1 MRLLSQPLDHRI
13 HTALFNKTYAA
24 ENAGIGH
31 ATTFRVV
38 RNENGLV
45 DRVEFTP
52 PQPEPKPTAK
62 QFAIPAEYKM
72 QKALYRART
81 ALVLRD
87 TLVVALTKRP
97 PERVMMDLC
106 IKGLL
111 SMKLNLDAY
120 NWNMAPNVNDK
131 MSDAERQAEHNMHLD
146 VALLAVRGI
155 NTLMDTHGSAK
166 NPLSKKELGLLE
178 KLKSGLEESIAR
190 LSLPVQPRALPAPPR
205 EFVRAMGM
213 NDEPLN
219 PSQPPSTTT
228 TTTTTTTTA
237 PWTTTSTTTTTT
249 PLHPASTTTVGTAP
263 LAPTTSSPVS
273 RRPPRTMHSGYDS
286 E

>member
-1 MRLLSQPLDHRI
+1 MHRLSKPLDPGVQS
-13 HTALFNKTYAA
+13 ALFNKTYAA

-31 ATTFRVV
+31 ATTFHVV
-38 RNENGLV
+38 RDEKGLV

-62 QFAIPAEYKM
+62 QFAIPAEYKI

-97 PERVMMDLC
+97 PDMTMTDQC

-131 MSDAERQAEHNMHLD
+131 MSDVQRQAEHDTHLD

-213 NDEPLN
+213 NDEPQN
-219 PSQPPSTTT
+219 PSQPPST